1 MALSGLSLRIMA
13 DVTGLLLAAG
23 RGTRFDPTGRRN
35 KLLAALPDGRTV
47 LRASCESLL
56 PWVDEL
62 VIVTGLHGAPLR
74 PGLADLPVR
83 WVESDRVDFGMG
95 ASLKAGVQAS
105 QPAIGWLI
113 ALGDMPFIGSD
124 TMRSMRATLERGVR
138 LARPVHGDQ
147 PGHPVACAAS
157 MRDALLRLPDEAGI
171 AALERRDP
179 GVMVTVALE
188 DPGCIRDVDR
198 PGDLA

>member
-1 MALSGLSLRIMA
+1 MPE
-13 DVTGLLLAAG
+13 VTGLLLAAG

-47 LRASCESLL
+47 LRASCENLIR
-56 PWVDEL
+56 WVDEL
-62 VIVTGLHGAPLR
+62 VIVTGAHGVPLR
-74 PGLADLPVR
+74 TELADLPVT
-83 WVESDRVDFGMG
+83 WVESDRVDLGMG

-105 QPAIGWLI
+105 APAAAWLI
-113 ALGDMPFIGSD
+113 ALADMPFIGPD
-124 TMRSMRATLERGVR
+124 TMRRMREALGNGVR
-138 LARPVHGDQ
+138 LARPVCGGQ

-157 MRDALLRLPDEAGI
+157 LRDELLRLPDEAGI
-171 AALERRDP
+171 AALERRAP
-179 GVMVTVALE
+179 GIMVSVAIE